1 MILNSIYFL
10 KLRNHKMIFH
20 NLLLICIFSLVY
32 KYIAMN
38 YGNEQDKKKF
48 DSYENCFYFTIVT
61 QFSVGYGDIVPSSD
75 AMKCVSIIHI
85 LLVFLILALY

>member
-1 MILNSIYFL
+1 MILNSLYFL
-10 KLRNHKMIFH
+10 KLRNYKMIFH

-32 KYIAMN
+32 NYIAKN
-38 YGNEQDKKKF
+38 YGNEIDKKNF

-75 AMKCVSIIHI
+75 VMKRFSIIHI
-85 LLVFLILALY
+85 LLVFLILILY

>member
-1 MILNSIYFL
+1 
-10 KLRNHKMIFH
+10 
-20 NLLLICIFSLVY
+20 
-32 KYIAMN
+32 MN

-75 AMKCVSIIHI
+75 AMKRGSMIHI